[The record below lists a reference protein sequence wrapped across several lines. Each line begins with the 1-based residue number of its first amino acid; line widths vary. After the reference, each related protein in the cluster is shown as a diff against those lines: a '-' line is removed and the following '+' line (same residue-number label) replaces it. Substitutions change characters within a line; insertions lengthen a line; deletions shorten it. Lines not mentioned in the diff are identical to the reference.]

1 MGFNLDNYETVEERL
16 VKFWEAHPEGRILTS
31 IHHYDDNKV
40 VIKAEIYFN
49 REDDRPVA
57 TGYAEEVRGSSPV
70 NKTAHVENADTSAI
84 GRGLANCGFQSKAA
98 PRPSRQEMDKVKRY
112 SEAPRDYQ
120 KPTAPQMYANDE
132 QASIDALVDQLA
144 ESFGGEEVQVPAK
157 NITIKNPGEP
167 ASVKQIGMIRA
178 LMGNQGIRN
187 KQEQLDLA
195 SATLGK
201 DIDSLDSISKGDAS
215 ALITALK

>member
-98 PRPSRQEMDKVKRY
+98 PRPSRQEMEKVNRVTNF
-112 SEAPRDYQ
+112 Q
-120 KPTAPQMYANDE
+120 KPEPPTYVREE

-144 ESFGGEEVQVPAK
+144 DSFGGEAVQAPAK

-195 SATLGK
+195 SATLGR
-201 DIDSLDSISKGDAS
+201 DVESLDSISKGDAS

>member
-84 GRGLANCGFQSKAA
+84 GRGLANCGFQSKSA
-98 PRPSRQEMDKVKRY
+98 PRPSRQEMEKVDRY
-112 SEAPRDYQ
+112 QQRPAPSNYQ
-120 KPTAPQMYANDE
+120 QDDR
-132 QASIDALVDQLA
+132 ASVDALVDQLA
-144 ESFGGEEVQVPAK
+144 ESFGGEVMHESTK

-167 ASVKQIGMIRA
+167 ASAKQIGMIRA
-178 LMGNQGIRN
+178 LMGNKGIRN
-187 KQEQLDLA
+187 KQDQLDLA
-195 SATLGK
+195 TATLGR

>member
-98 PRPSRQEMDKVKRY
+98 PRPSRQEMEKVDRY
-112 SEAPRDYQ
+112 QQRSAPSPVYG
-120 KPTAPQMYANDE
+120 E

-144 ESFGGEEVQVPAK
+144 DSFGGEVVQAPAK

-195 SATLGK
+195 SATLGR
-201 DIDSLDSISKGDAS
+201 DVDSLDTISKGDAS